1 MKIYIS
7 CALTHVPRNLF
18 NSYSSFIHDLAKKL
32 KEPGHDVKYALVDSD
47 PQLAEMPEEDKP
59 RLCYL
64 WDRSMVET
72 SDLLIAEASFPST
85 GLGIEMQLA
94 EARNIP
100 IIICLKDYRINK
112 AEAIT
117 YETPNHETHLLQIG
131 KGFVSL
137 MALGLP
143 SVYELI
149 QYENSSS
156 GIENILNA
164 TERLLK

>member
-1 MKIYIS
+1 
-7 CALTHVPRNLF
+7 
-18 NSYSSFIHDLAKKL
+18 
-32 KEPGHDVKYALVDSD
+32 
-47 PQLAEMPEEDKP
+47 
-59 RLCYL
+59 
-64 WDRSMVET
+64 MVET

-156 GIENILNA
+156 
-164 TERLLK
+164 